1 MTAQNAAPLT
11 LLATVPDVVGR
22 IGASGR
28 PGERLSVQL
37 IAKSPDTKVA
47 RELLARLPEFEAQGV
62 GFEAIFTRLAGTD
75 VLSAVAEVYGAE
87 RARRCVR
94 VVNVPEQGEIVEQ
107 VNFGAVAVWTGKPL
121 KAWVS
126 ASFADGQLSEAGLGS
141 DLAKMS
147 AAAFRALWN
156 VSEAAAND
164 AGPSESLRLTRG

>member
-11 LLATVPDVVGR
+11 PVASVPDVIGR
-22 IGASGR
+22 IGAAGR
-28 PGERLSVQL
+28 PGEGLKVQL

-75 VLSAVAEVYGAE
+75 VLAAVAEVYGAE
-87 RARRCVR
+87 TARRSVR

-121 KAWVS
+121 KAWTS
-126 ASFADGQLSEAGLGS
+126 ASFADGQLSDAGQGS
-141 DLAKMS
+141 DLAKLS
-147 AAAFRALWN
+147 ATAFRALWN
-156 VSEAAAND
+156 VAEAPAND
-164 AGPSESLRLTRG
+164 AEPAAPLQVTRA

>member
-1 MTAQNAAPLT
+1 MTAQSAAPLS
-11 LLATVPDVVGR
+11 LVPSVPDVVGR
-22 IGASGR
+22 IGATGR
-28 PGERLSVQL
+28 PGERLTVQL

-47 RELLARLPEFEAQGV
+47 RELLARPEFEAQGV

-75 VLSAVAEVYGAE
+75 VLSAVADVYGAE
-87 RARRCVR
+87 KARRCVR

-164 AGPSESLRLTRG
+164 AEPSERLRLTRG